1 MDWQNLDKKMNSL
14 RQYMDVGDYAKARP
28 LYEQLQAEYDSQTDC
43 GAEYKVIGG
52 ELAEIY
58 AAIVVETNSQQEI
71 PAAIAQ
77 LQKFTGG
84 AYHGFLVARLH
95 WQAKRHLQ
103 ALGVLEKL
111 CQLSWQES
119 KPMIPPENDFWQASP
134 GEKEVILNL
143 LGQGYKYFGMAQQAA
158 QCYHLASEVAIYF
171 PVQSADYSNYVFTL
185 HYVFM
190 PQWEYVE
197 AHRGYNALYSVLKPF
212 IHDRRKLKRRQKK
225 RGKLRIGYISPDF
238 RRHVVLLFIWAM
250 VTKYNRQD
258 FEVYCFSN
266 SPTEDEYSKYIQKHV
281 NFWCNIFQLTLRDK
295 ALLVYQQELDILV
308 DLAGHSR
315 DNCLPVLGYKP
326 APIQISGIG
335 YFATTGLQTVDYF
348 LSDKYLAAGCAQI
361 SAKNTQ
367 VIDDNLQATALASS
381 ESFTEK
387 LLVLPHSHF
396 CYVPIK
402 EMPPVRQAPCMSK
415 GYITFGS
422 FNNLIKVND
431 VVLEAWGAIL
441 RQVPKSRLLL
451 KCASLDDG
459 DIREL
464 FRQKLLSLGLSEER
478 FQLRGFSANYLP
490 EYYEMDIALDTF
502 PYPGGGTTCD
512 ALYMGVPVVTL
523 GDGSHGG
530 NFGISLLK
538 NIGLD
543 FACSYSVEEYI
554 QKAIL
559 LAQDK
564 ELLNVLHLGLRNMM
578 ENSPIMNEKQYMQEL
593 EQGYKR
599 IWQEFSHGGSQYV
612 RCIR

>member
-1 MDWQNLDKKMNSL
+1 MDKKMNSL

-28 LYEQLQAEYDSQTDC
+28 PYEQLHDEYSNQIDS
-43 GAEYKVIGG
+43 GGEYEAIGR

-58 AAIVVETNSQQEI
+58 AAMVVETNSQQEI
-71 PAAIAQ
+71 PAAIGQ
-77 LQKFTGG
+77 LQEYAGG

-103 ALGVLEKL
+103 ALGVLEEL
-111 CQLSWQES
+111 CQLSWHQG
-119 KPMIPPENDFWQASP
+119 KPVIPPENDFWQAYP

-158 QCYHLASEVAIYF
+158 ECYRLASEAAIYF
-171 PVQSADYSNYVFTL
+171 PVQAADYSNYVFTL
-185 HYVFM
+185 HYIFM

-197 AHRGYNALYSVLKPF
+197 AHKGYNALYSVLKPF

-266 SPTEDEYSKYIQKHV
+266 SPTEDEYSKYIQKQV
-281 NFWCNIFQLTLRDK
+281 DFWYNISQLPLRDK

-326 APIQISGIG
+326 APIQISSIG

-348 LSDKYLAAGCAQI
+348 LSDKYLAAGCAMI
-361 SAKNTQ
+361 PAENNQ
-367 VIDDNLQATALASS
+367 VIDENLQATALASS

-396 CYVPIK
+396 CYVPIQ

-431 VVLEAWGAIL
+431 VVLETWGAIL
-441 RQVPKSRLLL
+441 QQVPGSRLLL
-451 KCASLDDG
+451 KCASLDDA

-464 FRQKLLSLGLSEER
+464 FRQKLLSLGLPEER
-478 FQLRGFSANYLP
+478 FQLMGFSADYLP
-490 EYYEMDIALDTF
+490 EYYDMDIALDTF

-554 QKAIL
+554 QKALL
-559 LAQDK
+559 LAQDR
-564 ELLNVLHLGLRNMM
+564 ELLNALHLGLRNMM
-578 ENSPIMNEKQYMQEL
+578 ENSPIMDEKQYMQEL

-612 RCIR
+612 

>member
-1 MDWQNLDKKMNSL
+1 M
-14 RQYMDVGDYAKARP
+14 GDYAKARP
-28 LYEQLQAEYDSQTDC
+28 IYEQLQAEYSSKNDS
-43 GAEYKVIGG
+43 GAEYKAIGG

-58 AAIVVETNSQQEI
+58 AAMVVETNSQQEI

-77 LQKFTGG
+77 LQTSAGG

-103 ALGVLEKL
+103 ALGVLEEL
-111 CQLSWQES
+111 CQLSWHQG
-119 KPMIPPENDFWQASP
+119 KPVIPPENDFWQASP

-143 LGQGYKYFGMAQQAA
+143 LGQAYKYFGMAQQAA
-158 QCYHLASEVAIYF
+158 QCYRLASEAAVYF
-171 PVQSADYSNYVFTL
+171 PVKTSNYSNYVFSL
-185 HYVFM
+185 HYIFM

-212 IHDRRKLKRRQKK
+212 IHDRRQLKRRQKK

-266 SPTEDEYSKYIQKHV
+266 SPTEDEYSKYIQKQV
-281 NFWCNIFQLTLRDK
+281 NFWCNISQLPLRDK
-295 ALLVYQQELDILV
+295 ALVVYQQELDILV

-335 YFATTGLQTVDYF
+335 YFATTGLQAVDYF
-348 LSDKYLAAGCAQI
+348 LSDKYLAAGCDQI

-367 VIDDNLQATALASS
+367 VIDENLHATALAIS

-402 EMPPVRQAPCMSK
+402 EMPPVWQAPCMPK

-431 VVLEAWGAIL
+431 VVLETWGTIL
-441 RQVPKSRLLL
+441 QQVPESRLLL
-451 KCASLDDG
+451 KCASLDDA

-478 FQLRGFSANYLP
+478 FQLRGFSADYLP

-554 QKAIL
+554 QKALL

-564 ELLNVLHLGLRNMM
+564 ELLNALHLGLRNMM
-578 ENSPIMNEKQYMQEL
+578 ENSPIMNEQQYMQEL

-599 IWQEFSHGGSQYV
+599 IWQEL
-612 RCIR
+612 

>member
-1 MDWQNLDKKMNSL
+1 MDWQKFDEKMNRL
-14 RQYMDVGDYAKARP
+14 RQCMDVGDYAKARP
-28 LYEQLQAEYDSQTDC
+28 LYEQLQAEYSSQIDC
-43 GAEYKVIGG
+43 GAEYKAIGG

-58 AAIVVETNSQQEI
+58 AAMVVETNSQQEI

-77 LQKFTGG
+77 LQESLGG

-103 ALGVLEKL
+103 ALGVLEEL
-111 CQLSWQES
+111 CQLSWHQG
-119 KPMIPPENDFWQASP
+119 KLVIPPENDFWQASP
-134 GEKEVILNL
+134 GEKGIILNL

-158 QCYHLASEVAIYF
+158 QCYRLASEAAVYF
-171 PVQSADYSNYVFTL
+171 PVQTSNYSNYVFSL
-185 HYVFM
+185 HYIFM

-212 IHDRRKLKRRQKK
+212 IHDRRQLKRRQKK

-266 SPTEDEYSKYIQKHV
+266 SPIEDEYSKYIQKQV
-281 NFWCNIFQLTLRDK
+281 DFWCNISQLPLRDK

-326 APIQISGIG
+326 APIQMSGIG

-348 LSDKYLAAGCAQI
+348 LSDKYLAAGCDQI

-367 VIDDNLQATALASS
+367 VIDENLQATALASS

-431 VVLEAWGAIL
+431 VVLETWGTIL
-441 RQVPKSRLLL
+441 QQVPESRLLL
-451 KCASLDDG
+451 KCASLDDA

-478 FQLRGFSANYLP
+478 FQLRGFSADYLP

-554 QKAIL
+554 QKALL
-559 LAQDK
+559 LAQDR
-564 ELLNVLHLGLRNMM
+564 ELLNALHLGLRNMM

-599 IWQEFSHGGSQYV
+599 IWQEL
-612 RCIR
+612 

>member
-1 MDWQNLDKKMNSL
+1 
-14 RQYMDVGDYAKARP
+14 
-28 LYEQLQAEYDSQTDC
+28 
-43 GAEYKVIGG
+43 
-52 ELAEIY
+52 
-58 AAIVVETNSQQEI
+58 
-71 PAAIAQ
+71 
-77 LQKFTGG
+77 
-84 AYHGFLVARLH
+84 
-95 WQAKRHLQ
+95 
-103 ALGVLEKL
+103 
-111 CQLSWQES
+111 
-119 KPMIPPENDFWQASP
+119 MIPPENDFWQASS
-134 GEKEVILNL
+134 GEREVILNL
-143 LGQGYKYFGMAQQAA
+143 LGQGYKYFGMARQAA
-158 QCYHLASEVAIYF
+158 QCYHLASEAAIYF
-171 PVQSADYSNYVFTL
+171 PVQTADYSNYVFTL
-185 HYVFM
+185 HYIFM

-197 AHRGYNALYSVLKPF
+197 AHKGYNALYSVLKPF
-212 IHDRRKLKRRQKK
+212 IHDRRQLKRRQKK

-266 SPTEDEYSKYIQKHV
+266 SPTEDEYSKYIQKQV
-281 NFWCNIFQLTLRDK
+281 DFWCNISKLPLRDK
-295 ALLVYQQELDILV
+295 ALVVYQQELDILV

-348 LSDKYLAAGCAQI
+348 LSDKYLAAGCARI
-361 SAKNTQ
+361 TGENNQ
-367 VIDDNLQATALASS
+367 VIDENLQATALASS

-431 VVLEAWGAIL
+431 VVLETWGTIL
-441 RQVPKSRLLL
+441 QQVPESRLLL
-451 KCASLDDG
+451 KCASLDDA

-464 FRQKLLSLGLSEER
+464 FRQKLLSLGLPEER
-478 FQLRGFSANYLP
+478 FQLRGFSADYLP

-554 QKAIL
+554 QKALL
-559 LAQDK
+559 LAQDR
-564 ELLNVLHLGLRNMM
+564 ELLNALHLGLRNMM

-599 IWQEFSHGGSQYV
+599 IWQEL
-612 RCIR
+612 

>member
-28 LYEQLQAEYDSQTDC
+28 LYEQLHDEYSNQIDS
-43 GAEYKVIGG
+43 GGEYESIGG

-71 PAAIAQ
+71 PIAIAQ
-77 LQKFTGG
+77 LQGFAGG
-84 AYHGFLVARLH
+84 AYHGFLVARLY
-95 WQAKRHLQ
+95 WQAKRYLQ
-103 ALGVLEKL
+103 ALGALEEL
-111 CQLSWQES
+111 CQLSWQEG
-119 KPMIPPENDFWQASP
+119 KPVIPPENAFWQAIP

-143 LGQGYKYFGMAQQAA
+143 LGQGYKYFGMAQQAT
-158 QCYHLASEVAIYF
+158 QCYRLASEVAVYF
-171 PVQSADYSNYVFTL
+171 PVQAADYSNYVFTL
-185 HYVFM
+185 HYIFM

-197 AHRGYNALYSVLKPF
+197 AHKEYNILYSVLKPF
-212 IHDRRKLKRRQKK
+212 IHDRRQLKRRQKK

-266 SPTEDEYSKYIQKHV
+266 SPTEDEYSKYIQKQV
-281 NFWCNIFQLTLRDK
+281 DFWCNISQLPLRDK
-295 ALLVYQQELDILV
+295 ALVVYQQELDILV
-308 DLAGHSR
+308 DLAGHSS

-348 LSDKYLAAGCAQI
+348 LSDKYLAAGCALI
-361 SAKNTQ
+361 PAESNQ
-367 VIDDNLQATALASS
+367 VIDENLQATALASS

-431 VVLEAWGAIL
+431 VVLETWEVIL

-451 KCASLDDG
+451 KCASLDDA
-459 DIREL
+459 DMREL

-478 FQLRGFSANYLP
+478 FQLRGFSADYLP

-554 QKAIL
+554 QKALL
-559 LAQDK
+559 LAQDR
-564 ELLNVLHLGLRNMM
+564 ELLNALHLGLRNMM

-599 IWQEFSHGGSQYV
+599 IWQEL
-612 RCIR
+612 

>member
-1 MDWQNLDKKMNSL
+1 MDWQNFDKKMNSL

-28 LYEQLQAEYDSQTDC
+28 FYEQLQAEYSSQTDW
-43 GAEYKVIGG
+43 ATEYEAIGG

-58 AAIVVETNSQQEI
+58 AAMVVETNSQQEI
-71 PAAIAQ
+71 PAAIDQ
-77 LQKFTGG
+77 LQASAGG

-103 ALGVLEKL
+103 ALGALEEI
-111 CQLSWQES
+111 CQLSWHQG
-119 KPMIPPENDFWQASP
+119 KPMIPPKNDFWQASP

-158 QCYHLASEVAIYF
+158 QCYRLASEVAVYF
-171 PVQSADYSNYVFTL
+171 PVQAADYSNYVFTL

-197 AHRGYNALYSVLKPF
+197 AHKEYNILYSVLKPF
-212 IHDRRKLKRRQKK
+212 IHNRRQLKRRQKK

-250 VTKYNRQD
+250 VTKYNRQE

-266 SPTEDEYSKYIQKHV
+266 SPTEDEYSKYIQKQV
-281 NFWCNIFQLTLRDK
+281 NFWCNISQLPLRDK

-348 LSDKYLAAGCAQI
+348 LSDKYLAAGCATTFGE
-361 SAKNTQ
+361 STQ
-367 VIDDNLQATALASS
+367 VIDENLQATALASS

-387 LLVLPHSHF
+387 LLVLPSSHF

-431 VVLEAWGAIL
+431 VVLETWGTIL
-441 RQVPKSRLLL
+441 QQVPESRLLL
-451 KCASLDDG
+451 KCASLDDA

-464 FRQKLLSLGLSEER
+464 FRQKLLSLGFSEER
-478 FQLRGFSANYLP
+478 FQLRGFSADYLP

-502 PYPGGGTTCD
+502 PYPGGVTTCD

-554 QKAIL
+554 QKAL
-559 LAQDK
+559 LQAQDR
-564 ELLNVLHLGLRNMM
+564 ELLNALHLGLRNMM
-578 ENSPIMNEKQYMQEL
+578 ENSPIMNEQQYMQEL

-599 IWQEFSHGGSQYV
+599 IWQEL
-612 RCIR
+612 

>member
-1 MDWQNLDKKMNSL
+1 MQNFYKKINSL
-14 RQYMDVGDYAKARP
+14 RQCMAVGDYTKARS
-28 LYEQLQAEYDSQTDC
+28 LYEQLQVAYSSYIDC
-43 GAEYKVIGG
+43 GAEYKAIGG
-52 ELAEIY
+52 KLAELY
-58 AAIVVETNSQQEI
+58 AVIVVETNSQQEI
-71 PAAIAQ
+71 PVAIAK
-77 LQKFTGG
+77 LEEYAGG

-103 ALGVLEKL
+103 ALVVLEEL
-111 CQLSWQES
+111 CQLSWHQG
-119 KPMIPPENDFWQASP
+119 KPVIPPENDFWQVSP

-143 LGQGYKYFGMAQQAA
+143 LGQACKYFGMAQQATE
-158 QCYHLASEVAIYF
+158 CYRLASEAAIYF
-171 PVQSADYSNYVFTL
+171 PVQSMEYSNYVFTL
-185 HYVFM
+185 HYIFM

-197 AHRGYNALYSVLKPF
+197 AHKGYNALYSVLKPF
-212 IHDRRKLKRRQKK
+212 IHDRRQLKRRQKK

-266 SPTEDEYSKYIQKHV
+266 SPTEDEYSKYIQKQV
-281 NFWCNIFQLTLRDK
+281 NFWCNISQLPLRDK
-295 ALLVYQQELDILV
+295 ALVVYQQELDILV
-308 DLAGHSR
+308 DLAGHSS

-348 LSDKYLAAGCAQI
+348 LSDKYLAAGCAMI
-361 SAKNTQ
+361 PAENNQ
-367 VIDDNLQATALASS
+367 VIDENLQATALASS

-441 RQVPKSRLLL
+441 QQVPESRLLL
-451 KCASLDDG
+451 KCASLDDA

-464 FRQKLLSLGLSEER
+464 FRQKLLSLGLPEER
-478 FQLRGFSANYLP
+478 FQLRGFSADYLP

-554 QKAIL
+554 QKALL
-559 LAQDK
+559 LAQDR
-564 ELLNVLHLGLRNMM
+564 ELLNALHLGLRNMM

-599 IWQEFSHGGSQYV
+599 IWQEF
-612 RCIR
+612 

>member
-14 RQYMDVGDYAKARP
+14 RQCMDVGDYAKARP
-28 LYEQLQAEYDSQTDC
+28 LYEQLQTEYDSQTDC
-43 GAEYKVIGG
+43 GTEYEAIGG

-58 AAIVVETNSQQEI
+58 AAMVVETNSKQEI
-71 PAAIAQ
+71 SAAIAQ

-95 WQAKRHLQ
+95 WQARRHLQ
-103 ALGVLEKL
+103 ALVALEEL
-111 CQLSWQES
+111 CQLGWYQG
-119 KPMIPPENDFWQASP
+119 KPVIPSENAFWQTSP
-134 GEKEVILNL
+134 GKREVILNL

-158 QCYHLASEVAIYF
+158 QCYRWASEVAVYF
-171 PVQSADYSNYVFTL
+171 PVQVADYSNYVFTL
-185 HYVFM
+185 HYIFM

-212 IHDRRKLKRRQKK
+212 IHDRRQLKRRQKK

-266 SPTEDEYSKYIQKHV
+266 SPTEDEYSKYIQKQV
-281 NFWCNIFQLTLRDK
+281 DFWCNISQLPLRDK
-295 ALLVYQQELDILV
+295 ALVVYQQELDILV
-308 DLAGHSR
+308 DLAGHSS
-315 DNCLPVLGYKP
+315 DNCLPVLGYKT

-348 LSDKYLAAGCAQI
+348 LSDKYLAAGCARITGENNQI
-361 SAKNTQ
+361 
-367 VIDDNLQATALASS
+367 IDENLQATDLASS

-431 VVLEAWGAIL
+431 VVLETWGTIL
-441 RQVPKSRLLL
+441 QQVPESRLLL
-451 KCASLDDG
+451 KCASLDDA

-478 FQLRGFSANYLP
+478 FQLRGFSADYLP

-554 QKAIL
+554 QKALL
-559 LAQDK
+559 LAQDR
-564 ELLNVLHLGLRNMM
+564 ELLNALHLGLRNMM
-578 ENSPIMNEKQYMQEL
+578 ENSPIMNEQQYMQEL

-599 IWQEFSHGGSQYV
+599 IWQEL
-612 RCIR
+612 

>member
-1 MDWQNLDKKMNSL
+1 MDWQNFDKKMNSL
-14 RQYMDVGDYAKARP
+14 RRCMDMGDYAKARP
-28 LYEQLQAEYDSQTDC
+28 LYEQLQAEYYSQTDC
-43 GAEYKVIGG
+43 GVEYEAIGG

-58 AAIVVETNSQQEI
+58 AAIVVETNSLQEI
-71 PAAIAQ
+71 PAAIDQ
-77 LQKFTGG
+77 LQDSAGG

-103 ALGVLEKL
+103 ALGVLEEL
-111 CQLSWQES
+111 CQLSWHQN
-119 KPMIPPENDFWQASP
+119 KLVIPPENDFWQASP

-143 LGQGYKYFGMAQQAA
+143 LGQGYKYFCMAQQAA
-158 QCYHLASEVAIYF
+158 QCYRLASEAAVYF
-171 PVQSADYSNYVFTL
+171 PVKTSNYSNYVFSL
-185 HYVFM
+185 HYIFM

-197 AHRGYNALYSVLKPF
+197 AHKEYNILYSVLKPF
-212 IHDRRKLKRRQKK
+212 IHDRRQLKRRQKK

-266 SPTEDEYSKYIQKHV
+266 SSTEDEYSKYIKKQV
-281 NFWCNIFQLTLRDK
+281 DFWCNISQLPLRDK

-335 YFATTGLQTVDYF
+335 YFATTGLQAVDYF
-348 LSDKYLAAGCAQI
+348 LSDKYLAAGCALI
-361 SAKNTQ
+361 PAESNQ
-367 VIDDNLQATALASS
+367 VIDENLQATALASS

-441 RQVPKSRLLL
+441 RQVPESRLLL
-451 KCASLDDG
+451 KCASLDDA

-464 FRQKLLSLGLSEER
+464 FRQKLLSLGLPEER
-478 FQLRGFSANYLP
+478 FQLRGFSADYLP

-554 QKAIL
+554 QKALL
-559 LAQDK
+559 LAQDR
-564 ELLNVLHLGLRNMM
+564 ELLNALHLGLRNMM
-578 ENSPIMNEKQYMQEL
+578 ENSSIMNEKHYMQDL

-599 IWQEFSHGGSQYV
+599 IWQEL
-612 RCIR
+612 

>member
-14 RQYMDVGDYAKARP
+14 RRCMDMGDYSKARL

-43 GAEYKVIGG
+43 SAEYKAIGR

-71 PAAIAQ
+71 PAAIDQ
-77 LQKFTGG
+77 LQASAGG

-103 ALGVLEKL
+103 ALGVLEEL
-111 CQLSWQES
+111 CQLSWHQG

-158 QCYHLASEVAIYF
+158 QCYHLASEFAVYF
-171 PVQSADYSNYVFTL
+171 PVKTSNYSNYVFSL
-185 HYVFM
+185 HYIFM

-212 IHDRRKLKRRQKK
+212 IHDRRQLKRRQKK

-266 SPTEDEYSKYIQKHV
+266 SPTEDEYGKYIKKQV
-281 NFWCNIFQLTLRDK
+281 DFWCNISQLPLRDK

-431 VVLEAWGAIL
+431 VVLEAWGAVL
-441 RQVPKSRLLL
+441 QQVPESRLLL
-451 KCASLDDG
+451 KCASLDDA

-490 EYYEMDIALDTF
+490 EYYEMDIAFDTF

-554 QKAIL
+554 QKALL
-559 LAQDK
+559 LAQDR
-564 ELLNVLHLGLRNMM
+564 ELLNALHLGLRSMM

-599 IWQEFSHGGSQYV
+599 IWQEL
-612 RCIR
+612 

>member
-1 MDWQNLDKKMNSL
+1 M
-14 RQYMDVGDYAKARP
+14 
-28 LYEQLQAEYDSQTDC
+28 
-43 GAEYKVIGG
+43 
-52 ELAEIY
+52 
-58 AAIVVETNSQQEI
+58 
-71 PAAIAQ
+71 
-77 LQKFTGG
+77 
-84 AYHGFLVARLH
+84 
-95 WQAKRHLQ
+95 
-103 ALGVLEKL
+103 
-111 CQLSWQES
+111 
-119 KPMIPPENDFWQASP
+119 
-134 GEKEVILNL
+134 
-143 LGQGYKYFGMAQQAA
+143 
-158 QCYHLASEVAIYF
+158 
-171 PVQSADYSNYVFTL
+171 
-185 HYVFM
+185 
-190 PQWEYVE
+190 
-197 AHRGYNALYSVLKPF
+197 
-212 IHDRRKLKRRQKK
+212 
-225 RGKLRIGYISPDF
+225 RIGYISPDF

-250 VTKYNRQD
+250 VTKYNRQE

-281 NFWCNIFQLTLRDK
+281 NFWCNISQLTLRDK
-295 ALLVYQQELDILV
+295 ALLVYQQDLDILV

-348 LSDKYLAAGCAQI
+348 LSDKYLAAGCAVI
-361 SAKNTQ
+361 PAKNNQ
-367 VIDDNLQATALASS
+367 VIDENLQATAIASS

-402 EMPPVRQAPCMSK
+402 KMPPVRQAPCMSK

-441 RQVPKSRLLL
+441 RQVPESRLLL
-451 KCASLDDG
+451 KCASLDDA

-464 FRQKLLSLGLSEER
+464 FRQKLLSLGLPEER
-478 FQLRGFSANYLP
+478 FQLRGFSADYLP

-554 QKAIL
+554 QKALL
-559 LAQDK
+559 LAQDR

-599 IWQEFSHGGSQYV
+599 IWQEL
-612 RCIR
+612 

>member
-28 LYEQLQAEYDSQTDC
+28 LYEQLHDEYSNQIDS
-43 GAEYKVIGG
+43 GGEYESIGG

-71 PAAIAQ
+71 PIAIAQ
-77 LQKFTGG
+77 LQGFAGG
-84 AYHGFLVARLH
+84 AYHVFLVARLH

-103 ALGVLEKL
+103 ALGVLEEL
-111 CQLSWQES
+111 CQLSWHQN
-119 KPMIPPENDFWQASP
+119 KLVIPPENDFWQASP
-134 GEKEVILNL
+134 GEKEVIINL

-158 QCYHLASEVAIYF
+158 ECYRWASEVAVYF
-171 PVQSADYSNYVFTL
+171 PVQVADYSNYVFTL
-185 HYVFM
+185 HYIFM
-190 PQWEYVE
+190 PQWEYAE
-197 AHRGYNALYSVLKPF
+197 AHKGYNALYSVLKPF
-212 IHDRRKLKRRQKK
+212 IHDRRQLKRRQKK

-266 SPTEDEYSKYIQKHV
+266 SPTEDEYSKYIQKQV
-281 NFWCNIFQLTLRDK
+281 DFWCNISQLPLRDQ
-295 ALLVYQQELDILV
+295 ALVVYQQELDILV

-348 LSDKYLAAGCAQI
+348 LSDKYLTAGCATTFGE
-361 SAKNTQ
+361 STQ
-367 VIDDNLQATALASS
+367 VIEENLQATALASS

-431 VVLEAWGAIL
+431 VVLETWGAIL
-441 RQVPKSRLLL
+441 QQVPESRLLL

-459 DIREL
+459 DIREM
-464 FRQKLLSLGLSEER
+464 FRQKLLSLGLSEKR
-478 FQLRGFSANYLP
+478 FQLRGFSADYLP

-554 QKAIL
+554 QKALL
-559 LAQDK
+559 LAQDR
-564 ELLNVLHLGLRNMM
+564 ELLNALHLGLRNMM

-599 IWQEFSHGGSQYV
+599 IWQEL
-612 RCIR
+612 

>member
-1 MDWQNLDKKMNSL
+1 MDWQNFDKKMNSL
-14 RQYMDVGDYAKARP
+14 RRCMDMGDYAKARP
-28 LYEQLQAEYDSQTDC
+28 LYEQLQAEYSSKNDS
-43 GAEYKVIGG
+43 GAEYKAIGG

-58 AAIVVETNSQQEI
+58 AAMVVETNSQQEI
-71 PAAIAQ
+71 SPAIAQ
-77 LQKFTGG
+77 LQGGAGG
-84 AYHGFLVARLH
+84 AYHGFLVARLY

-103 ALGVLEKL
+103 ALGVLEEL
-111 CQLSWQES
+111 CQLSWQED
-119 KPMIPPENDFWQASP
+119 KPVIPPENDFWQASP

-143 LGQGYKYFGMAQQAA
+143 LGQAYKYFGMAQQAA
-158 QCYHLASEVAIYF
+158 QCYRLASEVAVYF
-171 PVQSADYSNYVFTL
+171 PVQAADYSNYVFTL
-185 HYVFM
+185 HYIFM

-197 AHRGYNALYSVLKPF
+197 AHKGYNALYSVLKPF
-212 IHDRRKLKRRQKK
+212 IHNRRQLKRRQKK

-266 SPTEDEYSKYIQKHV
+266 SPTEDEYSKYIQKQV
-281 NFWCNIFQLTLRDK
+281 NFWCNISQLPLRDK
-295 ALLVYQQELDILV
+295 ALVVYQQELDILV
-308 DLAGHSR
+308 DLAAHSR

-348 LSDKYLAAGCAQI
+348 LSDRYLAAGCAMI
-361 SAKNTQ
+361 PAEKNQ
-367 VIDDNLQATALASS
+367 VIDENLQATALASS

-402 EMPPVRQAPCMSK
+402 EMPPVRQAPCISK

-431 VVLEAWGAIL
+431 VMLETWGAIL
-441 RQVPKSRLLL
+441 QQVPESRLLL
-451 KCASLDDG
+451 KCASLDDA

-478 FQLRGFSANYLP
+478 FQLRGFSADYLP

-530 NFGISLLK
+530 NFGVSLLK

-554 QKAIL
+554 QKAIV

-564 ELLNVLHLGLRNMM
+564 ELLNALHLGLRNMM
-578 ENSPIMNEKQYMQEL
+578 ENSPIMNEQQYMQEL

-599 IWQEFSHGGSQYV
+599 IWQEL
-612 RCIR
+612 

>member
-14 RQYMDVGDYAKARP
+14 RQCMDVGDYAKARP
-28 LYEQLQAEYDSQTDC
+28 LYEQLQVEYDSQTDSC
-43 GAEYKVIGG
+43 AEYKAIGG

-58 AAIVVETNSQQEI
+58 GAMVVETNSQQEI
-71 PAAIAQ
+71 SAAIAQ

-95 WQAKRHLQ
+95 WQARRHLQ
-103 ALGVLEKL
+103 ALVALEEL
-111 CQLSWQES
+111 CQLGWYQG
-119 KPMIPPENDFWQASP
+119 KPVIPSENAFWQASP
-134 GEKEVILNL
+134 GKREVILNL

-158 QCYHLASEVAIYF
+158 ECYRWASEVAVYF
-171 PVQSADYSNYVFTL
+171 PVQAADYSNYVFTL
-185 HYVFM
+185 HYIFM

-197 AHRGYNALYSVLKPF
+197 AHKGYNALYSVLKPF
-212 IHDRRKLKRRQKK
+212 IHDKRQLKRRQKK

-266 SPTEDEYSKYIQKHV
+266 SPTEDEYSKYIQKQV
-281 NFWCNIFQLTLRDK
+281 DFWCNISQLPLRDK
-295 ALLVYQQELDILV
+295 ALLIYQQEMDILV

-348 LSDKYLAAGCAQI
+348 LSDKYLAAGCAMI
-361 SAKNTQ
+361 PAENNQ
-367 VIDDNLQATALASS
+367 VIDGNLQATALASS

-431 VVLEAWGAIL
+431 VVLETWGAIL
-441 RQVPKSRLLL
+441 QQVPESRLLL
-451 KCASLDDG
+451 KCASLDDA

-478 FQLRGFSANYLP
+478 FQLRGFSVNYLP
-490 EYYEMDIALDTF
+490 EYYDMDIALDTF

-554 QKAIL
+554 QKALL
-559 LAQDK
+559 LAQDR
-564 ELLNVLHLGLRNMM
+564 ELLNALHLGLRNMM

-599 IWQEFSHGGSQYV
+599 IWQKF
-612 RCIR
+612 

>member
-28 LYEQLQAEYDSQTDC
+28 LYEQLHDEYSNQIDS
-43 GAEYKVIGG
+43 GGEYESIGG

-71 PAAIAQ
+71 PAAIGQ
-77 LQKFTGG
+77 LQEFTGG

-95 WQAKRHLQ
+95 WQAQRHLQ
-103 ALGVLEKL
+103 ALGVLEEL
-111 CQLSWQES
+111 CQLSWHQG
-119 KPMIPPENDFWQASP
+119 KPVIPSENDFWQASP

-158 QCYHLASEVAIYF
+158 QCYRLASEAAVYF
-171 PVQSADYSNYVFTL
+171 PVQTSNYSNYVFSL
-185 HYVFM
+185 HYIFM
-190 PQWEYVE
+190 PQCEYVE
-197 AHRGYNALYSVLKPF
+197 AHKGYNALYSVLKPF

-266 SPTEDEYSKYIQKHV
+266 SPTEDEYSKYIQKQV
-281 NFWCNIFQLTLRDK
+281 NFWCNISQLPLRDK

-348 LSDKYLAAGCAQI
+348 LSDKYLAAGCAMI
-361 SAKNTQ
+361 PAENNQ
-367 VIDDNLQATALASS
+367 VIDENLQATALASS

-441 RQVPKSRLLL
+441 RQVPESRLLL
-451 KCASLDDG
+451 KCASLDDA
-459 DIREL
+459 DIHEL

-478 FQLRGFSANYLP
+478 FQLRGFSADYLP

-502 PYPGGGTTCD
+502 PYPDGGTTCD

-554 QKAIL
+554 QKALL
-559 LAQDK
+559 LAQDR
-564 ELLNVLHLGLRNMM
+564 ELLNALHLGLRNMM
-578 ENSPIMNEKQYMQEL
+578 ENSSIMNEKQYMQEL

-599 IWQEFSHGGSQYV
+599 IWQEL
-612 RCIR
+612 

>member
-14 RQYMDVGDYAKARP
+14 RRCMDVGDYAKARP
-28 LYEQLQAEYDSQTDC
+28 LYEQLQAEYSSKNDS
-43 GAEYKVIGG
+43 GVEYKAIGR

-58 AAIVVETNSQQEI
+58 AAMVVETNSQQEI
-71 PAAIAQ
+71 PIAIAQ
-77 LQKFTGG
+77 LQGVAGG

-103 ALGVLEKL
+103 ALGVLEEL
-111 CQLSWQES
+111 CQLSWHQN
-119 KPMIPPENDFWQASP
+119 KPVIPPENDFWQASP
-134 GEKEVILNL
+134 GEKGIILNL

-158 QCYHLASEVAIYF
+158 HCYRLASEAAVYF
-171 PVQSADYSNYVFTL
+171 PVKTSNYSNYVFSL
-185 HYVFM
+185 HYIFM

-212 IHDRRKLKRRQKK
+212 IHDRRQLKRRQKK

-266 SPTEDEYSKYIQKHV
+266 SPTEDEYSKYIQKQV
-281 NFWCNIFQLTLRDK
+281 DFWFNISQLPLRDK
-295 ALLVYQQELDILV
+295 ALVVYQQELDILV

-348 LSDKYLAAGCAQI
+348 LSDKYLADGCAMI
-361 SAKNTQ
+361 PAENNQ
-367 VIDDNLQATALASS
+367 VIDENLQATALASS

-431 VVLEAWGAIL
+431 VVLETWGAIL

-451 KCASLDDG
+451 KCASLDDA

-464 FRQKLLSLGLSEER
+464 FWQKLLSLGLSEER

-490 EYYEMDIALDTF
+490 EYYDMDIALDTF

-554 QKAIL
+554 QKALL
-559 LAQDK
+559 LAQDR
-564 ELLNVLHLGLRNMM
+564 ELLNALHLGLRNMM
-578 ENSPIMNEKQYMQEL
+578 ENSPIMNEKKYMQEL

-599 IWQEFSHGGSQYV
+599 IWQEL
-612 RCIR
+612 